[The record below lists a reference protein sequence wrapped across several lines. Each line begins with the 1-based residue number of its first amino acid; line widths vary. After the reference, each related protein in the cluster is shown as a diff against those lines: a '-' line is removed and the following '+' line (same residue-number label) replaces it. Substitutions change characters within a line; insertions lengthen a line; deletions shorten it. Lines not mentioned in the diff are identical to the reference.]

1 MKKQIIIIGL
11 GRFGASLATTLSGIG
26 HDVLALDRDEKKV
39 QDIALQITHT
49 VQADATN
56 ETILNELGIGNFDV
70 AIVAMGSAIESSVL
84 STILL
89 KKLGVDLAQQKAH
102 LESLKPLLT
111 QGHIEEGRK
120 IFFGKKAACSGCHA
134 VEDQGGKVGPDLTRI
149 GAIRTGTDLLEAI
162 ALPSASF
169 ARGYRSY
176 LVVTDSGRIYTG
188 VISRESTDTV
198 YLRTADL
205 SEVRIARDEIEVMKE
220 SPTSI
225 MPKGLEQRLTP
236 QEIRDLLAYLQN
248 RK

>member
-1 MKKQIIIIGL
+1 VGQALITGL
-11 GRFGASLATTLSGIG
+11 NSSSAATNLSADELASLLQKYPESVQQAATP
-26 HDVLALDRDEKKV
+26 
-39 QDIALQITHT
+39 
-49 VQADATN
+49 
-56 ETILNELGIGNFDV
+56 
-70 AIVAMGSAIESSVL
+70 
-84 STILL
+84 LL
-89 KKLGVDLAQQKAH
+89 KKLGVDLAEQKAH

-111 QGHIEEGRK
+111 EGRLEEGRK

-134 VEDQGGKVGPDLTRI
+134 VENSGGKVG
-149 GAIRTGTDLLEAI
+149 RTGTDLLEAI

-176 LVVTDSGRIYTG
+176 LVVTDAGRIYTG

-225 MPKGLEQRLTP
+225 MPKGLEQRLSQ

>member
-1 MKKQIIIIGL
+1 LAAARALAGLPHSKDQLIQLSKQLDAPGPLALPVLMRAYAKSIDEGVGL
-11 GRFGASLATTLSGIG
+11 ALITGLNGSSAATNLSADELASLLQKYPAS
-26 HDVLALDRDEKKV
+26 V
-39 QDIALQITHT
+39 QKA
-49 VQADATN
+49 AAP
-56 ETILNELGIGNFDV
+56 
-70 AIVAMGSAIESSVL
+70 
-84 STILL
+84 LL

-111 QGHIEEGRK
+111 EGRLEAGRK

-134 VEDQGGKVGPDLTRI
+134 VEDLGGKVGPELTRI

-176 LVVTDSGRIYTG
+176 LVVTDEGRIYTG